1 MIASFY
7 MVVELIR
14 WQFRSPKANVLE
26 NKEEAAWPFRS
37 KPSQTASLVTQL
49 VKNPPAVQETWV
61 QSLGGNIP
69 WRREGQP
76 TPVLLPGKPHGQR
89 SLGAIAHGAAERQ
102 TRLSTHTHTH
112 ICDNTI

>member
-61 QSLGGNIP
+61 QSLGWKDPLEKGTANHSRILAQRIP
-69 WRREGQP
+69 W
-76 TPVLLPGKPHGQR
+76 TV
-89 SLGAIAHGAAERQ
+89 
-102 TRLSTHTHTH
+102 
-112 ICDNTI
+112 